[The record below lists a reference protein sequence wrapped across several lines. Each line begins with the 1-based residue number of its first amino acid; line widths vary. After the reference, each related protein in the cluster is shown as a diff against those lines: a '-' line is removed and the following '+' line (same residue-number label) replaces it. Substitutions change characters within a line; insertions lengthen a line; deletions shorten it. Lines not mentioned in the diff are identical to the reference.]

1 MEDKKR
7 LIIIDSNA
15 LLHRAFHALPPLM
28 TKNGQETGA
37 VYGYLLTL
45 FKAIKDLK
53 VDYNR
58 QGERRE
64 KEHFLSPNER
74 TDYMLYVVACF
85 DTKAKTFR
93 HQEYKEYKA
102 HRIATPDGIISQIPV
117 AKEVLEAFK
126 IPVFAKD
133 GFEADDLIATIAT
146 TAAKNDNLA
155 VFILSGDLDNLQ
167 LVSDKIKVY
176 TLGKGIKDTIIYD
189 KNKVVE
195 RFGVAPEQMN
205 DFKALTGDPSDN
217 VPGVS
222 GIGKKTAAEIIQ
234 KYGSIKNLYDEL
246 STDTAA
252 LKPKVKESLRANKE
266 SAFLSLR
273 LVETRKDVPLD
284 FSAQGGPASGWNLED
299 CIFGKF
305 NLNEVEKK
313 LVDLGF
319 ISLIDRLPS
328 LKVT

>member
-1 MEDKKR
+1 MQKR

-15 LLHRAFHALPPLM
+15 LLHRAFHALPPL
-28 TKNGQETGA
+28 TNRKGELTGA

-53 VDYNR
+53 VDY
-58 QGERRE
+58 
-64 KEHFLSPNER
+64 
-74 TDYMLYVVACF
+74 VVACF

-93 HQEYKEYKA
+93 HEEYKEYKA
-102 HRIATPDGIISQIPV
+102 HRVATPDGIISQIPM

-133 GFEADDLIATIAT
+133 GFEADDLIATIAVR
-146 TAAKNDNLA
+146 AAEKENLE

-176 TLGKGIKDTIIYD
+176 TLGKGIKDTVIYD

-217 VPGVS
+217 VPGVP

-234 KYGSIKNLYDEL
+234 KYGSIKNLYNEL
-246 STDTAA
+246 STDTAV
-252 LKPKVKESLRANKE
+252 LKPKVKEALKANKE
-266 SAFLSLR
+266 SAFLSR
-273 LVETRKDVPLD
+273 HLVEMKKDVDID
-284 FSAQGGPASGWNLED
+284 FNLED
-299 CIFGKF
+299 CSFGKF

-313 LVDLGF
+313 LIDLEF
-319 ISLIDRLPS
+319 NSLINNILW
-328 LKVT
+328 LKSYLK